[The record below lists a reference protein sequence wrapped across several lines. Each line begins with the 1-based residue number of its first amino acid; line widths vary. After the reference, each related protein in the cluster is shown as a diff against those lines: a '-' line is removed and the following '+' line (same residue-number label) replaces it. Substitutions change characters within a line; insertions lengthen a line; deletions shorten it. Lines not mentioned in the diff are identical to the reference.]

1 MNACCINIRP
11 ADMHKHGHR
20 CDGLVEM
27 TANALVG
34 DAITLMLAAVQRDDL
49 ELSIKQAI
57 RS

>member
-11 ADMHKHGHR
+11 ADMQKNGHR
-20 CDGLVEM
+20 CDDLVEM
-27 TANALVG
+27 TANALIG
-34 DAITLMLAAVQRDDL
+34 DAVALMLAAVQRDDL